1 MSNRRPSRRVVIGGG
16 LVAVVAIMALPVQS
30 LLAAGNDEPEVVQT
44 DPIVGAWNCAIPP
57 AGGAPAFTD
66 IKNIHVGGTQSEID
80 NAAPPSQE
88 SPTVGTWTKTGR
100 RNYSQKAYQQIWD
113 ASGTFLGTYHY
124 TGPMTLTQSFN
135 ELNIVGE
142 ATFYDPKGNVVAA
155 QSFPF
160 TAHCTRL

>member
-1 MSNRRPSRRVVIGGG
+1 MTGRLPSPRVVVGGG
-16 LVAVVAIMALPVQS
+16 VVALATMMVLPLQS
-30 LLAAGNDEPEVVQT
+30 LLAAGNDESRVVQT
-44 DPIVGAWNCAIPP
+44 DPIVGAWNCDIPP
-57 AGGAPAFTD
+57 AGGAPEFTD
-66 IKNIHVGGTQSEID
+66 IKNVHVGGTQSEID

-88 SPTVGTWTKTGR
+88 SPTVGTWIKTGK

-113 ASGTFLGTYHY
+113 ASGAFLGTYHY
-124 TGPMTLTQSFN
+124 TGPMTLTVSLN
-135 ELNIVGE
+135 ELNVAGQ